1 MHGKIRFEYDL
12 DYSELSPRL
21 ISVLKKAGLERMSD
35 LYKMTDDQL
44 LLLPNIG
51 QHYLHQ
57 IRLAQHKSY

>member
-1 MHGKIRFEYDL
+1 MHGKIRFEDDL

-21 ISVLKKAGLERMSD
+21 VGVLKKSGFERMSD

-57 IRLAQHKSY
+57 IRQAEKRSY